1 MPVRLF
7 PLYNVPDDE
16 AADIRDL
23 LGRAGIDYYETEAGN
38 WGISPAAIW
47 LRDEVQ
53 FERARAL
60 IDAYEEERAL
70 RVRAAYQLEKRA
82 GRART
87 VRAVIRENPLR
98 FVVYAAV
105 IALVAYYSIK
115 PFLDFGH

>member
-7 PLYNVPDDE
+7 PLNNVPEDE
-16 AADIRDL
+16 AQDVREL
-23 LGRAGIDYYETEAGN
+23 LGRAGVDFYETAAGN

-47 LRDEVQ
+47 LRDGVQ

-60 IDAYEEERAL
+60 INEYEKERAL
-70 RVRAAYQLEKRA
+70 KMRAAYQLEKQE

-87 VRAVIRENPLR
+87 LRDVVGDNPLR

-105 IALVAYYSIK
+105 IALVVYYSTK
-115 PFLDFGH
+115 PFLDLGK